1 MFWLEEVWPPLE
13 GTEDML
19 ALEEMTPPSWAS
31 VESPA
36 ARASFILVREV
47 WFLRAVRR
55 RFWMDW
61 EFLMGG
67 EGFGNGEKK

>member
-1 MFWLEEVWPPLE
+1 MEEVWPPLE
-13 GTEDML
+13 GTDDML

-47 WFLRAVRR
+47 WFFRAVRR

-61 EFLMGG
+61 EFLMG
-67 EGFGNGEKK
+67 EGGLGKL